1 MKGKRSR
8 ILRSSSWT
16 KGNKNTLQE
25 KIKIILDWLTSNKIK
40 NVQKFLELADYYRQS
55 VKDLAFIARPL
66 YDLVEKKQ
74 K

>member
-25 KIKIILDWLTSNKIK
+25 KVKIILNWLTFNRIK
-40 NVQKFLELADYYRQS
+40 DIQKFLELADYYR
-55 VKDLAFIARPL
+55 
-66 YDLVEKKQ
+66 
-74 K
+74 

>member
-25 KIKIILDWLTSNKIK
+25 KVKIILNWLTFNRIK
-40 NVQKFLELADYYRQS
+40 DIQKFLELADYYRQF
-55 VKDLAFIARPL
+55 VKDLAFIARLL
-66 YDLVEKKQ
+66 YDLVKKKQ

>member
-25 KIKIILDWLTSNKIK
+25 KVKIILNWLTFNRIK
-40 NVQKFLELADYYRQS
+40 DIQKFLELADYYRQF
-55 VKDLAFIARPL
+55 VKDFAFIARLL
-66 YDLVEKKQ
+66 YDLVKKKQ